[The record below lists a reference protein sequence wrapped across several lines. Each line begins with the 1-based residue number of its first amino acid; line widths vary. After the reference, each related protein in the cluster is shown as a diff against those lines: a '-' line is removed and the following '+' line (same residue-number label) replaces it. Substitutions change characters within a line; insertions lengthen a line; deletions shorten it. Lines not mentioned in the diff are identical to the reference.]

1 MTACWSTVPVT
12 WGLGSIIVCFTVK
25 IMYVLEV
32 DDLKIK
38 LEYLQQWDVQTES
51 DDTAALF
58 LKYGVS
64 QNNWKTEVGPMHRVQ
79 GPIKYIQHAVK
90 VQTIKL
96 VSLLIADRLLCSCD
110 PTQSDSSLE
119 KFGSFFGIS
128 SVDHDADV
136 VDQTA
141 IVKVD
146 SPETAMV

>member
-1 MTACWSTVPVT
+1 
-12 WGLGSIIVCFTVK
+12 
-25 IMYVLEV
+25 MYVLEV

-64 QNNWKTEVGPMHRVQ
+64 QNNWKTEVGPIGFEVLLSTYSMQ
-79 GPIKYIQHAVK
+79 SSTNY
-90 VQTIKL
+90 IKL

-110 PTQSDSSLE
+110 PTQRDSSLE
-119 KFGSFFGIS
+119 KFGSFFGIN

-146 SPETAMV
+146 SPETATV